1 MHICRALFGPRRAL
15 RLHAIEFL
23 FFFSSSF
30 HSFIHFFFFLF
41 DFHSIF
47 SLSLLLASSLSLSIV
62 YLVFFCFVSQL
73 SIESKPTTDRGN
85 TPCTKRVL
93 GLWDAFGFLVG
104 SFYFYSINLYIFH
117 TVPNRD
123 IHLMMKTTTRS
134 TISSDNDDV

>member
-15 RLHAIEFL
+15 RLHAIEFV
-23 FFFSSSF
+23 
-30 HSFIHFFFFLF
+30 FFFFLSF
-41 DFHSIF
+41 IHSIF
-47 SLSLLLASSLSLSIV
+47 SFYSVFIPFFSHSLSLCRSLARALSIIC
-62 YLVFFCFVSQL
+62 LVFLCFVSQL

-85 TPCTKRVL
+85 TPCTKREL

-104 SFYFYSINLYIFH
+104 SFYFYSIYLYYFH